1 METQTADT
9 RKMADQ
15 TLLAK
20 ARKARFDDLPNFSGH
35 PSEDV
40 ERFLKSIKN
49 ITKAT
54 DESDNHEILEIVRGK
69 LIQSAGIWF
78 DNNEANFKKWSDF
91 ETAFRN
97 RYFSSTSTHRK
108 FDTLKQRKQL
118 PDEPITSYLD
128 DIINLCREIDSNMSE
143 KIIIQYLMSGINP
156 DFKKELSRRESSIN
170 TLNEFLKYAKIE
182 QDLHDTFGQLSSNSQ
197 QCHFNYNH
205 PSIPSLT
212 ATLNPPKQYYN
223 KMNNNN
229 SVSHSVQSQ
238 SSVSRRN
245 SVPTLENRTSTTPN
259 TKQIWNFSSPSK
271 LNQKT
276 NTRLTSH
283 HQFNNCKVCG
293 RTNHRTIDCFYKRTT
308 GCFNCA
314 GSHDGGV
321 PSKFIKPST
330 ITSFPVYIKIHV
342 NNQPTEAIVDTG
354 SAISIIHSNFLKTIH
369 HQNFLYQTR
378 LCQTA
383 NSTPLNII
391 GQIQLEIQIKSI
403 KTYVTAHVAT
413 NLITSILLGN
423 DWINSNHVHLY
434 GDQKKLT
441 IPDQY
446 GQLISIPYV
455 EPTSINYPALLVQ
468 QITLPPYS
476 QQLVDITCQVTNA
489 NNLIF
494 EPYEQT
500 QKLLER
506 GQIEESTS
514 PWSSPIV
521 LVKKKDKTMRFC
533 IDYRRLNAIT
543 IKDAFPLPRIDE
555 IFDQLSDAT
564 YYTKFDFKSGYF
576 QVPLSK
582 EDRPKTAFSTRDNH
596 YQFTVLPQGI
606 TNGPATFQRVINH
619 ILGPTRWKH
628 ALAYIDDVI
637 IYSKTFEEHL
647 SHLNEICQ
655 ILKNARFR
663 LNPEKCEIA
672 RTQTDYLGH
681 RIQNGEIRPSPTNI
695 HGLLNTRL
703 PQTADEAC
711 KFVKAAEY
719 YRKFIPN
726 FSQIAEPL
734 RKFVPTTKTQR
745 KKGQKTIITLT
756 NEEIKAFEQLK
767 NFLTTDLVLRLPN
780 NRFPFKVQT
789 DASDE
794 GIGAVLLQIYPD
806 GERPIAYLSKTFTQA
821 QRKWSPMEQECYAFI
836 CSLDKWHNYLSGITF
851 IWETD
856 HKALTQLNKKAQINK
871 RCERWRLK
879 ILEYDFNVKYIPG
892 SINLM
897 PDYLSRSPVDDAEED
912 PDETIHLISK
922 STQTDIL
929 NVNNHS
935 SIVAAVETCAMKLR
949 NKTLDDISNTKLSSD
964 SLNTSIEENRITP
977 FSIEELIQAQQN
989 DDYSKNILNNIKK
1002 YKNYMIKD
1010 NLLMRRL
1017 NPPVPYV
1024 PQGDFRKTILQIYHD
1039 TAANG
1044 AHFGR
1049 DKTIHK
1055 IKQRYF
1061 WPSMYKDI
1069 NNYVKSCII
1078 CAQYNPRRQKTP
1090 GKLQPIKPPE
1100 GVWQLVSM
1108 DFHGPINPT
1117 SRRGN
1122 KYIICLTDILSK
1134 FVITKAVRDN
1144 TAQTA
1149 VKFLKEDVISK
1160 FGTPRCILTDNG
1172 THFTST
1178 LMNELIKQI
1187 GSTHLYSTPY
1197 HPQSNGQVER
1207 YNSTMDAKIA
1217 ALSNIQKTD
1226 WDDQLPFVTFNYN
1239 TSIHSSTKQIP
1250 FEMMYGRTPILPF
1263 DYQEDNV
1270 TIQYDDEHVNKLNQ
1284 FLTKLNEQARINII
1298 KNQERYKQRYDTNR
1312 SDPSYNVGDLVLVKT
1327 LNMHSKFNVR
1337 YEGPFRIIKTL
1348 TPKTFIVQHIKKPT
1362 LHRQVTTDVLLPI
1375 FERIH

>member
-1 METQTADT
+1 
-9 RKMADQ
+9 
-15 TLLAK
+15 
-20 ARKARFDDLPNFSGH
+20 
-35 PSEDV
+35 
-40 ERFLKSIKN
+40 
-49 ITKAT
+49 
-54 DESDNHEILEIVRGK
+54 
-69 LIQSAGIWF
+69 
-78 DNNEANFKKWSDF
+78 
-91 ETAFRN
+91 
-97 RYFSSTSTHRK
+97 
-108 FDTLKQRKQL
+108 
-118 PDEPITSYLD
+118 
-128 DIINLCREIDSNMSE
+128 
-143 KIIIQYLMSGINP
+143 
-156 DFKKELSRRESSIN
+156 
-170 TLNEFLKYAKIE
+170 
-182 QDLHDTFGQLSSNSQ
+182 
-197 QCHFNYNH
+197 
-205 PSIPSLT
+205 
-212 ATLNPPKQYYN
+212 
-223 KMNNNN
+223 
-229 SVSHSVQSQ
+229 
-238 SSVSRRN
+238 
-245 SVPTLENRTSTTPN
+245 
-259 TKQIWNFSSPSK
+259 
-271 LNQKT
+271 
-276 NTRLTSH
+276 
-283 HQFNNCKVCG
+283 
-293 RTNHRTIDCFYKRTT
+293 
-308 GCFNCA
+308 
-314 GSHDGGV
+314 
-321 PSKFIKPST
+321 
-330 ITSFPVYIKIHV
+330 
-342 NNQPTEAIVDTG
+342 
-354 SAISIIHSNFLKTIH
+354 
-369 HQNFLYQTR
+369 
-378 LCQTA
+378 
-383 NSTPLNII
+383 
-391 GQIQLEIQIKSI
+391 
-403 KTYVTAHVAT
+403 
-413 NLITSILLGN
+413 
-423 DWINSNHVHLY
+423 
-434 GDQKKLT
+434 
-441 IPDQY
+441 
-446 GQLISIPYV
+446 
-455 EPTSINYPALLVQ
+455 
-468 QITLPPYS
+468 
-476 QQLVDITCQVTNA
+476 
-489 NNLIF
+489 
-494 EPYEQT
+494 
-500 QKLLER
+500 
-506 GQIEESTS
+506 
-514 PWSSPIV
+514 
-521 LVKKKDKTMRFC
+521 
-533 IDYRRLNAIT
+533 
-543 IKDAFPLPRIDE
+543 
-555 IFDQLSDAT
+555 
-564 YYTKFDFKSGYF
+564 
-576 QVPLSK
+576 
-582 EDRPKTAFSTRDNH
+582 
-596 YQFTVLPQGI
+596 
-606 TNGPATFQRVINH
+606 
-619 ILGPTRWKH
+619 
-628 ALAYIDDVI
+628 
-637 IYSKTFEEHL
+637 
-647 SHLNEICQ
+647 
-655 ILKNARFR
+655 
-663 LNPEKCEIA
+663 
-672 RTQTDYLGH
+672 
-681 RIQNGEIRPSPTNI
+681 
-695 HGLLNTRL
+695 

>member
-1 METQTADT
+1 
-9 RKMADQ
+9 MAPD
-15 TLLAK
+15 
-20 ARKARFDDLPNFSGH
+20 
-35 PSEDV
+35 
-40 ERFLKSIKN
+40 
-49 ITKAT
+49 
-54 DESDNHEILEIVRGK
+54 
-69 LIQSAGIWF
+69 
-78 DNNEANFKKWSDF
+78 
-91 ETAFRN
+91 
-97 RYFSSTSTHRK
+97 
-108 FDTLKQRKQL
+108 RKQIRNYPPQSIL
-118 PDEPITSYLD
+118 
-128 DIINLCREIDSNMSE
+128 
-143 KIIIQYLMSGINP
+143 Q
-156 DFKKELSRRESSIN
+156 KELS
-170 TLNEFLKYAKIE
+170 
-182 QDLHDTFGQLSSNSQ
+182 NSQ
-197 QCHFNYNH
+197 
-205 PSIPSLT
+205 PL
-212 ATLNPPKQYYN
+212 
-223 KMNNNN
+223 
-229 SVSHSVQSQ
+229 SQ
-238 SSVSRRN
+238 
-245 SVPTLENRTSTTPN
+245 
-259 TKQIWNFSSPSK
+259 
-271 LNQKT
+271 
-276 NTRLTSH
+276 
-283 HQFNNCKVCG
+283 HQFNDCKVCG
-293 RTNHRTIDCFYKRTT
+293 RNNHRTIDCYYKP
-308 GCFNCA
+308 

-330 ITSFPVYIKIHV
+330 ITSFPVYIKIRV
-342 NNQPTEAIVDTG
+342 NDQPTEAIVDTG
-354 SAISIIHSNFLKTIH
+354 SAISIIHLNFLKTIH
-369 HQNFLYQTR
+369 HKNFIYKNHT
-378 LCQTA
+378 CQTA
-383 NSTPLNII
+383 NSTSLNII
-391 GQIQLEIQIKSI
+391 GQIKLEIKIKSI
-403 KTYVTAHVAT
+403 TTYVVACVAT

-441 IPDQY
+441 IPDQHD
-446 GQLISIPYV
+446 QLISIPYV
-455 EPTSINYPALLVQ
+455 EPTCINYPALLIR

-476 QQLVDITCQVTNA
+476 QQLVDIICQINNA
-489 NNLIF
+489 HNLIF
-494 EPYEQT
+494 EPYERHISKFIFMPHTLLNINKNQAKVLLINAQNRQQTLSKNTRIGTISRDATYTIYATTQIPTKNNSILNEHHQTSTRHYNKLKSRAVLCKKDNSNQEKLNIICHHCDEHFLSGNDLQKHLRGKCYSEQIRQQILESTKHIENPKHRLEIQDILWRNKILFDPTPSIINIPPQSAIKTADHPPIYSKQYPASSKDQEIKFQET

-619 ILGPTRWKH
+619 ILGPTRWKY

-647 SHLNEICQ
+647 SHVNEICT

>member
-1 METQTADT
+1 
-9 RKMADQ
+9 
-15 TLLAK
+15 
-20 ARKARFDDLPNFSGH
+20 
-35 PSEDV
+35 
-40 ERFLKSIKN
+40 
-49 ITKAT
+49 
-54 DESDNHEILEIVRGK
+54 
-69 LIQSAGIWF
+69 
-78 DNNEANFKKWSDF
+78 
-91 ETAFRN
+91 
-97 RYFSSTSTHRK
+97 
-108 FDTLKQRKQL
+108 
-118 PDEPITSYLD
+118 
-128 DIINLCREIDSNMSE
+128 
-143 KIIIQYLMSGINP
+143 
-156 DFKKELSRRESSIN
+156 
-170 TLNEFLKYAKIE
+170 
-182 QDLHDTFGQLSSNSQ
+182 
-197 QCHFNYNH
+197 
-205 PSIPSLT
+205 
-212 ATLNPPKQYYN
+212 
-223 KMNNNN
+223 
-229 SVSHSVQSQ
+229 
-238 SSVSRRN
+238 
-245 SVPTLENRTSTTPN
+245 
-259 TKQIWNFSSPSK
+259 
-271 LNQKT
+271 
-276 NTRLTSH
+276 
-283 HQFNNCKVCG
+283 
-293 RTNHRTIDCFYKRTT
+293 
-308 GCFNCA
+308 
-314 GSHDGGV
+314 
-321 PSKFIKPST
+321 
-330 ITSFPVYIKIHV
+330 
-342 NNQPTEAIVDTG
+342 
-354 SAISIIHSNFLKTIH
+354 
-369 HQNFLYQTR
+369 
-378 LCQTA
+378 
-383 NSTPLNII
+383 
-391 GQIQLEIQIKSI
+391 
-403 KTYVTAHVAT
+403 TAHVAT

-468 QITLPPYS
+468 QLTLPPYS

-494 EPYEQT
+494 EPYERHISNFIFIPHTLLNINGNHAKVLLINAQNRQQTLSKNTRIGTISRDATYTIYATTQIPTKNNSILNERHQTSTRHYNKLKSRAVLRKRDNSNQEKLNIICHHCNEHFLSGNDLQKHLRAECYSEQIRKQILESTKHIENPKHRLEIQDILWRNKILFDPTPSIINIPPQSAIKTSDHPPIYSKQYPASSKDQEIKFQET

-619 ILGPTRWKH
+619 ILGPTRWKY

-637 IYSKTFEEHL
+637 IYSKTLEEHL
-647 SHLNEICQ
+647 SHLNEICT

-681 RIQNGEIRPSPTNI
+681 RIKNGEIRPSPTNI

-734 RKFVPTTKTQR
+734 RKFVPTTRTQR

-756 NEEIKAFEQLK
+756 HEEIKAFEQLK

-794 GIGAVLLQIYPD
+794 GIGAVLLQIYPEGD
-806 GERPIAYLSKTFTQA
+806 RPIAYLSKKFTQA

-836 CSLDKWHNYLSGITF
+836 CALDKWHNYLSGITF

-879 ILEYDFNVKYIPG
+879 ILEYDFKVKYIPG

-897 PDYLSRSPVDDAEED
+897 PDYLSRSPVEDAEED
-912 PDETIHLISK
+912 PDETTHLISK
-922 STQTDIL
+922 STQTDIS

-935 SIVAAVETCAMKLR
+935 SIVAAVETRAMKLR
-949 NKTLDDISNTKLSSD
+949 NKTLNDISNTKLPSD
-964 SLNTSIEENRITP
+964 SLNTSIEENRTTP

-1024 PQGDFRKTILQIYHD
+1024 PQGDFRKTILQLYHD

-1069 NNYVKSCII
+1069 NNYIKSCIP
-1078 CAQYNPRRQKTP
+1078 CAQFNPRRQKNP
-1090 GKLQPIKPPE
+1090 GTLRPIKPPE

-1108 DFHGPINPT
+1108 DFHGPITPT
-1117 SRRGN
+1117 SQRGN
-1122 KYIICLTDILSK
+1122 KYIICLTDVLSK

-1149 VKFLKEDVISK
+1149 IRFLKEDIISK

-1197 HPQSNGQVER
+1197 HPQTNGQVER

-1217 ALSNIQKTD
+1217 ALSNLRKTD
-1226 WDDQLPFVTFNYN
+1226 WDDQLSFVTFNYN

-1250 FEMMYGRTPILPF
+1250 FEMMYGRSPVLPF
-1263 DYQEDNV
+1263 DHQDTNV
-1270 TIQYDDEHVNKLNQ
+1270 TLSYDSEHVKKLQQ
-1284 FLTKLNEQARINII
+1284 FLSKLNEQAKLNII
-1298 KNQERYKQRYDTNR
+1298 KNQQRYKQRYDINR
-1312 SDPSYNVGDLVLVKT
+1312 SNPSYNIGDLVLVKT
-1327 LNMHSKFNVR
+1327 LNIRYKFDIR
-1337 YEGPFRIIKTL
+1337 YEGPFRIIRTI
-1348 TPKTFIVQHIKKPT
+1348 TPKTFIVQHVKKST
-1362 LHRQVTTDVLLPI
+1362 LYRQVTTDVLLPI
-1375 FERIH
+1375 FERIY